1 LPLIVRDVATL
12 RFISNEIANHF
23 RDRVGSIAG
32 LVKLAPN
39 LYEQAIYI
47 SRKEHRPAYRIL
59 FVDSH
64 PNNVAWT
71 IDDK

>member
-39 LYEQAIYI
+39 LYEQAINI
-47 SRKEHRPAYRIL
+47 SRKEH
-59 FVDSH
+59 
-64 PNNVAWT
+64 
-71 IDDK
+71 